1 MSFAGRGCTGNAT
14 LGPQAASSL
23 SKNKVHVFREAF
35 CRSSFIFQFPLGVF
49 LERINFEI
57 LQISKSAFRRKMWL
71 SLLLLPVWFRCRQ
84 RGQPFGLPSV
94 AFPESTPRCSRCLY
108 ALWAT
113 GTATGRPS
121 GRSSRRA
128 SPCSALE
135 QFQSEI
141 ALTGALHSLLVVFGS
156 VGLSRSRAFVL

>member
-1 MSFAGRGCTGNAT
+1 MFSILRGCFCVYRRTETCWRTKGVTTA
-14 LGPQAASSL
+14 LQRKYAAYSVLFQSGLPLKLHSSKG
-23 SKNKVHVFREAF
+23 SFRQKA
-35 CRSSFIFQFPLGVF
+35 R
-49 LERINFEI
+49 
-57 LQISKSAFRRKMWL
+57 L
-71 SLLLLPVWFRCRQ
+71 SLLSIPVWLRCRQ
-84 RGQPFGLPSV
+84 RGQPEGLPSV
-94 AFPESTPRCSRCLY
+94 ALPESTPRCSRCLRPLGY
-108 ALWAT
+108 RH
-113 GTATGRPS
+113 GPTGRPS

>member
-1 MSFAGRGCTGNAT
+1 MCRILNLEQVAFETLHVSKGSFR
-14 LGPQAASSL
+14 Q
-23 SKNKVHVFREAF
+23 KIR
-35 CRSSFIFQFPLGVF
+35 
-49 LERINFEI
+49 
-57 LQISKSAFRRKMWL
+57 L
-71 SLLLLPVWFRCRQ
+71 SLLSIPVWLRCRQ

-94 AFPESTPRCSRCLY
+94 ALPESTPRCSRCLCPLGY
-108 ALWAT
+108 RH
-113 GTATGRPS
+113 GPTGRPS